1 MDKHAANR
9 EYFAADADRKL
20 RTEQHLKAVAQLSQ
34 LEGNV
39 LRAFELLVKFLDK
52 KVTKTEVINQLR
64 EVSTP
69 DVLKVVAAVEKL
81 DGTVQQNKLDLSGV
95 EQELKNA
102 VEQLKQ
108 VPKTLPDAP
117 EAIESVKVSNLPD
130 IDLKPLLKAIN
141 ALDLKVEA
149 PIVNV
154 DAPKVDVAPPDLKP
168 IKAIFTDLL
177 KAVKNI
183 KMPDVKLEATD
194 TSKIEKELEKQT
206 KQLDELIKQPKGG
219 GGGGGNG
226 SPYTDSTGKVMNVE
240 LESNGSIPTGTILG
254 GSDATLKDDTFYGDG
269 VTTGIASVALRTWNG
284 TNYDRWDGSVST
296 SPASSNNVF
305 MEYDS
310 GDSNIIYIGEAANGT
325 ATSAASWKVTKLD
338 TTSLLAVKYAD
349 GNLNY
354 DNVWDNRESLTY
366 S

>member
-9 EYFAADADRKL
+9 EYFAAEADRKL

-39 LRAFELLVKFLDK
+39 LRAIELLVKFLDK

-117 EAIESVKVSNLPD
+117 EAIESVKVSNLSD

-154 DAPKVDVAPPDLKP
+154 DAPKVDVAAPDLKP

-177 KAVKNI
+177 KAVNKI

-226 SPYTDSTGKVMNVE
+226 SPYIDSTGKVMNVE
-240 LESNGSIPTGTILG
+240 LETDGSIPVTVVAG
-254 GSDATLKDDTFYGDG
+254 GSAAAQTVSKIDDT
-269 VTTGIASVALRTWNG
+269 TTANAVYIGKAELTGAAI
-284 TNYDRWDGSVST
+284 ST
-296 SPASSNNVF
+296 S
-305 MEYDS
+305 
-310 GDSNIIYIGEAANGT
+310 
-325 ATSAASWKVTKLD
+325 SAVWQIKKLD
-338 TTSLLAVKYAD
+338 TSSLALDKKWAEGDSSYTHI
-349 GNLNY
+349 
-354 DNVWDNRESLTY
+354 WDNRATSINY
-366 S
+366 Y

>member
-39 LRAFELLVKFLDK
+39 LRAIELLVKFLDK
-52 KVTKTEVINQLR
+52 KVTKTEVINQLDTI
-64 EVSTP
+64 STP
-69 DVLKVVAAVEKL
+69 DVDKVVKAVEKL

-95 EQELKNA
+95 EKELKNA
-102 VEQLKQ
+102 VEQLRQ
-108 VPKTLPDAP
+108 VPKSHPDAP
-117 EAIESVKVSNLPD
+117 EAIESVRVSNLSD
-130 IDLKPLLKAIN
+130 IDLKPLLKAVN

-154 DAPKVDVAPPDLKP
+154 DAPKVDVAAPDLKP

-177 KAVKNI
+177 KAVNKI

-206 KQLDELIKQPKGG
+206 KQLAELLKQPKGG

-240 LESNGSIPTGTILG
+240 LEMDGSIPVTVVAG
-254 GSDATLKDDTFYGDG
+254 GSAAAQTVSKIDDT
-269 VTTGIASVALRTWNG
+269 TTA
-284 TNYDRWDGSVST
+284 
-296 SPASSNNVF
+296 NVV
-305 MEYDS
+305 
-310 GDSNIIYIGEAANGT
+310 YIGKAELTGAAIL
-325 ATSAASWKVTKLD
+325 TSGAVWQIKKLD
-338 TTSLLAVKYAD
+338 TSSLALDKKWAD
-349 GNLNY
+349 GDSSYN
-354 DNVWDNRESLTY
+354 NVWDNRSSLTY
-366 S
+366 L

>member
-39 LRAFELLVKFLDK
+39 LRAIELLVKFLDK

-81 DGTVQQNKLDLSGV
+81 DDTVQQNKIDLSGV

-117 EAIESVKVSNLPD
+117 EAIESVKVSNLSD
-130 IDLKPLLKAIN
+130 IDLKPLLDAIN

-149 PIVNV
+149 PVVNV
-154 DAPKVDVAPPDLKP
+154 DAPKVDVAAPDLKP

-226 SPYTDSTGKVMNVE
+226 SPYVDSTGKVVNVE
-240 LESNGSIPTGTILG
+240 LEMDGSIPVTVKSG
-254 GSDATLKDDTFYGDG
+254 GSSSSSGKTTDAYG
-269 VTTGIASVALRTWNG
+269 WQ
-284 TNYDRWDGSVST
+284 
-296 SPASSNNVF
+296 
-305 MEYDS
+305 
-310 GDSNIIYIGEAANGT
+310 
-325 ATSAASWKVTKLD
+325 ATSDDGTYKYFYFEDASANYYVMRKHKTNKVATYTKGTGGY
-338 TTSLLAVKYAD
+338 TTVYVSSSA
-349 GNLNY
+349 GPSGSPT
-354 DNVWDNRESLTY
+354 WSTY
-366 S
+366 GGTF

>member
-39 LRAFELLVKFLDK
+39 LRAIELLVKFLDK

-117 EAIESVKVSNLPD
+117 EAIESVKVSNLSD
-130 IDLKPLLKAIN
+130 IDLKPLLDAIN

-154 DAPKVDVAPPDLKP
+154 DAPKVDVAAPDLKP

-177 KAVKNI
+177 KAVNKI

-226 SPYTDSTGKVMNVE
+226 SPYIDSTGKVMNVE
-240 LESNGSIPTGTILG
+240 LETDGSIPVTVVAG
-254 GSDATLKDDTFYGDG
+254 GSAAAQTVSKIDDT
-269 VTTGIASVALRTWNG
+269 TTANAVYIGKAELTGAAI
-284 TNYDRWDGSVST
+284 ST
-296 SPASSNNVF
+296 S
-305 MEYDS
+305 
-310 GDSNIIYIGEAANGT
+310 
-325 ATSAASWKVTKLD
+325 SAVWQIKKLD
-338 TTSLLAVKYAD
+338 TSSLALDKKWAEGDSSYTHI
-349 GNLNY
+349 
-354 DNVWDNRESLTY
+354 WDNRATSINY
-366 S
+366 Y

>member
-9 EYFAADADRKL
+9 EYFAAEADRKL

-39 LRAFELLVKFLDK
+39 LRAIELLVKFLDK

-81 DGTVQQNKLDLSGV
+81 DGTVQQNKLDLKPLE
-95 EQELKNA
+95 EQLKLA
-102 VEQLKQ
+102 VGQLKQ

-117 EAIESVKVSNLPD
+117 EAIESVKVSNLSD
-130 IDLKPLLKAIN
+130 IDLKPLLDAIN

-154 DAPKVDVAPPDLKP
+154 DAPKVDVAAPDLKP

-177 KAVKNI
+177 KAVNKI

-226 SPYTDSTGKVMNVE
+226 SPYIDSTGKVMNVE
-240 LESNGSIPTGTILG
+240 LETDGSIPVTVVAG
-254 GSDATLKDDTFYGDG
+254 GSAAAQTVSKIDDT
-269 VTTGIASVALRTWNG
+269 TTANAVYIGKAELTGAAI
-284 TNYDRWDGSVST
+284 ST
-296 SPASSNNVF
+296 S
-305 MEYDS
+305 
-310 GDSNIIYIGEAANGT
+310 
-325 ATSAASWKVTKLD
+325 SAVWQIKKLD
-338 TTSLLAVKYAD
+338 TSSLALDKKWAEGDSSYTHI
-349 GNLNY
+349 
-354 DNVWDNRESLTY
+354 WDNRATSINY
-366 S
+366 Y

>member
-9 EYFAADADRKL
+9 EYFAAEADRKL

-39 LRAFELLVKFLDK
+39 LRAIELLVKFLDK

-81 DGTVQQNKLDLSGV
+81 DGTVQQNKIDLSGV

-117 EAIESVKVSNLPD
+117 EAIESVKVSNLSD
-130 IDLKPLLKAIN
+130 IDLKPLLDAIN

-149 PIVNV
+149 PVVNV
-154 DAPKVDVAPPDLKP
+154 DAPKVDVAAPDLKP

-177 KAVKNI
+177 KAVNKI

-206 KQLDELIKQPKGG
+206 KQLAELLKQPKGG

-240 LESNGSIPTGTILG
+240 LETDGSIPVTVVAG
-254 GSDATLKDDTFYGDG
+254 GSAAAQTVSKIDDT
-269 VTTGIASVALRTWNG
+269 TTANVVYIGKAELTGAAI
-284 TNYDRWDGSVST
+284 ST
-296 SPASSNNVF
+296 S
-305 MEYDS
+305 
-310 GDSNIIYIGEAANGT
+310 
-325 ATSAASWKVTKLD
+325 SAVWQIKKLD
-338 TTSLLAVKYAD
+338 TSSIALDKKWAD
-349 GNLNY
+349 GDSSYN
-354 DNVWDNRESLTY
+354 NVWDDRDSLTY
-366 S
+366 Y

>member
-39 LRAFELLVKFLDK
+39 LRAIELLVKFLDK

-69 DVLKVVAAVEKL
+69 DVLKVVAAVERL
-81 DGTVQQNKLDLSGV
+81 DDTVQQNKIDLSGV

-117 EAIESVKVSNLPD
+117 EAIESVKVSNLSD
-130 IDLKPLLKAIN
+130 IDLKPLLDAVN

-149 PIVNV
+149 PVVKV
-154 DAPKVDVAPPDLKP
+154 DAPKVDVAAPDLKP

-177 KAVKNI
+177 KAVNKI

-226 SPYTDSTGKVMNVE
+226 SPYVDSTGKVVNVE
-240 LESNGSIPTGTILG
+240 LEMDGSIPVTVVAG
-254 GSDATLKDDTFYGDG
+254 GSAAAQTVSKIDDT
-269 VTTGIASVALRTWNG
+269 TTA
-284 TNYDRWDGSVST
+284 
-296 SPASSNNVF
+296 NVV
-305 MEYDS
+305 
-310 GDSNIIYIGEAANGT
+310 YIGKAELTGAAI
-325 ATSAASWKVTKLD
+325 ATSGAVWQIKKLD
-338 TTSLLAVKYAD
+338 TSSLALDKKWAD
-349 GNLNY
+349 GDSSYN
-354 DNVWDNRESLTY
+354 NVWDNRASLTY
-366 S
+366 Y

>member
-9 EYFAADADRKL
+9 EYFAADADRRL

-39 LRAFELLVKFLDK
+39 LRAIELLVKFLDK

-117 EAIESVKVSNLPD
+117 EAIESVKVSNLSD
-130 IDLKPLLKAIN
+130 IDLKPLLDAIN

-154 DAPKVDVAPPDLKP
+154 DAPKVDVAAPDLKP

-177 KAVKNI
+177 KAVNKI

-226 SPYTDSTGKVMNVE
+226 SPYIDSTGKVMNVE
-240 LESNGSIPTGTILG
+240 LETDGSIPVTVVAG
-254 GSDATLKDDTFYGDG
+254 GSAAAQTVSKIDDT
-269 VTTGIASVALRTWNG
+269 TTANAVYIGKAELTGAAI
-284 TNYDRWDGSVST
+284 ST
-296 SPASSNNVF
+296 S
-305 MEYDS
+305 
-310 GDSNIIYIGEAANGT
+310 
-325 ATSAASWKVTKLD
+325 SAVWQIKKLD
-338 TTSLLAVKYAD
+338 TSSLALDKKWAEGDSSYTHI
-349 GNLNY
+349 
-354 DNVWDNRESLTY
+354 WDNRATSINY
-366 S
+366 Y

>member
-39 LRAFELLVKFLDK
+39 LRAIELLVKFLDK

-81 DGTVQQNKLDLSGV
+81 DGTVQQNKIDLSGV

-117 EAIESVKVSNLPD
+117 EAIESVKVSNLSE
-130 IDLKPLLKAIN
+130 IDLKPLLDAIN

-154 DAPKVDVAPPDLKP
+154 DAPKVDVAAPDLKP

-206 KQLDELIKQPKGG
+206 KQLAELLKQPKGG

-240 LESNGSIPTGTILG
+240 LETDGSIPVTVVAG
-254 GSDATLKDDTFYGDG
+254 GSAAAQTVSKIDDT
-269 VTTGIASVALRTWNG
+269 TTANVVYIGKAELTGAAI
-284 TNYDRWDGSVST
+284 ST
-296 SPASSNNVF
+296 S
-305 MEYDS
+305 
-310 GDSNIIYIGEAANGT
+310 
-325 ATSAASWKVTKLD
+325 SAVWQIKKLD
-338 TTSLLAVKYAD
+338 TSSIALDKKWAD
-349 GNLNY
+349 GDSSYN
-354 DNVWDNRESLTY
+354 NVWDNRASLTY
-366 S
+366 Y

>member
-39 LRAFELLVKFLDK
+39 LRAIELLVKFLDK

-69 DVLKVVAAVEKL
+69 DVLKVVAAVERL
-81 DGTVQQNKLDLSGV
+81 DDTVQQNKIDLSGV

-117 EAIESVKVSNLPD
+117 EAIESVKVSNLSD
-130 IDLKPLLKAIN
+130 IDLKPLLDAVN

-149 PIVNV
+149 PVVKV
-154 DAPKVDVAPPDLKP
+154 DAPKVDVAAPDLKP

-177 KAVKNI
+177 KAVKGI

-226 SPYTDSTGKVMNVE
+226 SPYVDSTGKVVNVE
-240 LESNGSIPTGTILG
+240 LEMDGSIPVTVVAG
-254 GSDATLKDDTFYGDG
+254 GSAAAQTVSKIDDT
-269 VTTGIASVALRTWNG
+269 TTA
-284 TNYDRWDGSVST
+284 
-296 SPASSNNVF
+296 NVV
-305 MEYDS
+305 
-310 GDSNIIYIGEAANGT
+310 YIGKAELTGAAIL
-325 ATSAASWKVTKLD
+325 TSGAVWQIKKLD
-338 TTSLLAVKYAD
+338 TSSLALDKKWAD
-349 GNLNY
+349 GDSSYN
-354 DNVWDNRESLTY
+354 NVWDNRSSLTY
-366 S
+366 L

>member
-20 RTEQHLKAVAQLSQ
+20 RTEQHLEAVAQLSQ

-39 LRAFELLVKFLDK
+39 LRAIELLVKFLDK

-81 DGTVQQNKLDLSGV
+81 DGTVQQNKLDLKPLE
-95 EQELKNA
+95 EQLKLA
-102 VEQLKQ
+102 VGQLKQ

-117 EAIESVKVSNLPD
+117 ETIESVKVSNLSD
-130 IDLKPLLKAIN
+130 IDLKPLLDAVN

-149 PIVNV
+149 PVVNV
-154 DAPKVDVAPPDLKP
+154 DAPKVDVAAPDLKP

-177 KAVKNI
+177 KAVNKI

-240 LESNGSIPTGTILG
+240 LEANGSVPMGTMLG
-254 GSDATLKDDTFYGDG
+254 GSDAILKDDTFYGDG

-296 SPASSNNVF
+296 SPASANNVI
-305 MEYDS
+305 MREKSTDA
-310 GDSNIIYIGEAANGT
+310 DIIYIGEATNAT
-325 ATSAASWKVTKLD
+325 ATSAASWKITRLDLNTLLDVT
-338 TTSLLAVKYAD
+338 YAD

-354 DNVWDNRESLTY
+354 DNIWDNRESLTY
-366 S
+366 T

>member
-39 LRAFELLVKFLDK
+39 LRAIELLVKFLDK

-117 EAIESVKVSNLPD
+117 EAIESVKVSNLSE
-130 IDLKPLLKAIN
+130 IDLKPLLDAIN

-154 DAPKVDVAPPDLKP
+154 DAPKVDVAAPDLKP

-240 LESNGSIPTGTILG
+240 LETDGSIPVTVVAG
-254 GSDATLKDDTFYGDG
+254 GSAAAQTVSKIDDT
-269 VTTGIASVALRTWNG
+269 TTANVVYIGKAELTGAAI
-284 TNYDRWDGSVST
+284 ST
-296 SPASSNNVF
+296 SGAVWQ
-305 MEYDS
+305 
-310 GDSNIIYIGEAANGT
+310 I
-325 ATSAASWKVTKLD
+325 KKLD
-338 TTSLLAVKYAD
+338 TSSIALDKKWAD
-349 GNLNY
+349 GDSSYN
-354 DNVWDNRESLTY
+354 NVWDNRASLTY
-366 S
+366 Y